1 MYTNVHQYV
10 EFTPIYINVHD
21 QCKSMYIDV
30 YQCKPMT
37 KYMSAINGVRN
48 TKESN
53 KNISLMYTNMTAS
66 HVIENHLYTNTI
78 F

>member
-10 EFTPIYINVHD
+10 EFTPIYINEHD

-37 KYMSAINGVRN
+37 KYMSVILMVYV
-48 TKESN
+48 TL
-53 KNISLMYTNMTAS
+53 KNLIKIYR
-66 HVIENHLYTNTI
+66 
-78 F
+78 

>member
-10 EFTPIYINVHD
+10 EFTPIYINEHD

-37 KYMSAINGVRN
+37 KYMSAI
-48 TKESN
+48 
-53 KNISLMYTNMTAS
+53 LMVYVTLTNL
-66 HVIENHLYTNTI
+66 IKIYR
-78 F
+78 